1 MKITG
6 HDGSINQSKIDG
18 LQNRDNSAPAKVKSS
33 GRPEAV
39 PVESRSSETVAVST
53 LGREIGNVKALVKNA
68 PDIRR
73 EKIEALK
80 EKIAKGEYEV
90 SGDKIAGKIIEDIIK
105 QNR

>member
-18 LQNRDNSAPAKVKSS
+18 LQNRDNSAPAKSS
-33 GRPEAV
+33 GRPEAA

-53 LGREIGNVKALVKNA
+53 FGREIGNVKALVKNA

-90 SGDKIAGKIIEDIIK
+90 SGEKIAGKIIEDIIK